1 MQSQLHKLRLTS
13 WWIRKGKKC
22 LAIGLNPVGF
32 CHAWDGTKPKFLVT
46 GSMVRKRRL
55 KCNAAL
61 FCLGTQLNT
70 ELCL

>member
-13 WWIRKGKKC
+13 WWIRKEIKC

-32 CHAWDGTKPKFLVT
+32 CHARDGTKPKFLVT

-55 KCNAAL
+55 KRNAAL
-61 FCLGTQLNT
+61 LCLGTQLNT